1 MEGPLDRQENERIR
15 EMLETDPV
23 AAIKRIISVQTD
35 DIRLNIAI
43 IGEPGTGKSTF
54 VNAFRGINNNDEGAA
69 PTGCGGTT
77 TSPTSYLHPDY
88 PHVILWDLPGIGST
102 MWPADE
108 YVERVEL
115 KKFDFFIIISANR
128 FRENDVKLAKEIQ
141 KMGKKVYFVRSKI
154 NHNLSDEERSHRDST
169 EERSLA
175 AIIEDCFKGLQKVG
189 TESPQVFLL
198 SSPDLRQ
205 HGLQQLKSTFEGEL
219 PELKRKALCLS
230 ISDLYLHD
238 LDDKKQRFQ
247 AEIKYYC
254 IFSAAVPIPLL
265 SAFVDLWLI
274 YLVFQKYVVGFRL
287 NTPSLEEM
295 AAVTTVPCE
304 DVRITRTLFKPLTT
318 YVVLKSLTQVANRSM
333 ASVALMKGYNFISL
347 FRRPVVFAL
356 SFTTTYIALRLTI
369 SALAEK
375 ARRFKRILGLNT
387 M

>member
-1 MEGPLDRQENERIR
+1 FQTQDLLAAREE

-23 AAIKRIISVQTD
+23 AAIKRIILVQTD

-43 IGEPGTGKSTF
+43 TGEPGTGKSTF

-141 KMGKKVYFVRSKI
+141 KMGKKFYFVRSKI
-154 NHNLSDEERSHRDST
+154 NHNLSDEKRSQRDFT
-169 EERSLA
+169 EERTLA

-198 SSPDLRQ
+198 SSPDLSQ
-205 HGLQQLKSTFEGEL
+205 HGLNQLKRTFEREL
-219 PELKRKALCLS
+219 PELKRKALFPHRCN
-230 ISDLYLHD
+230 
-238 LDDKKQRFQ
+238 
-247 AEIKYYC
+247 YC
-254 IFSAAVPIPLL
+254 PT
-265 SAFVDLWLI
+265 
-274 YLVFQKYVVGFRL
+274 FR
-287 NTPSLEEM
+287 N
-295 AAVTTVPCE
+295 CC
-304 DVRITRTLFKPLTT
+304 
-318 YVVLKSLTQVANRSM
+318 
-333 ASVALMKGYNFISL
+333 
-347 FRRPVVFAL
+347 
-356 SFTTTYIALRLTI
+356 
-369 SALAEK
+369 
-375 ARRFKRILGLNT
+375 
-387 M
+387 